1 MKLILKN
8 GMSVLYKNGMSLTG
22 LNIDSIV
29 AESKEDRA
37 NLRMLLTGSLK
48 ADENGCYSLG
58 HDFGLD
64 ALTQNPDAS
73 NGSRALGGV
82 HNSSE
87 AILKLDYSLGDKLQI
102 IDTLVSALKNE
113 NSVFYD
119 HTKETEE
126 KLLALIRSI

>member
-37 NLRMLLTGSLK
+37 DLRMLLMGALKVDEDGCHQLGRGFGS
-48 ADENGCYSLG
+48 N
-58 HDFGLD
+58 
-64 ALTQNPDAS
+64 ALATNPDVS
-73 NGSRALGGV
+73 NGSRATADNTSMGT
-82 HNSSE
+82 N
-87 AILKLDYSLGDKLQI
+87 LKSDYSLEEKLRI
-102 IDTLVSALKNE
+102 INTLASALKRE
-113 NSVFYD
+113 NSVFHE

>member
-8 GMSVLYKNGMSLTG
+8 GMSVLYKNGMPLTR

-37 NLRMLLTGSLK
+37 NLRMLLMGALK
-48 ADENGCYSLG
+48 VDEGGCHALG
-58 HDFGLD
+58 RDFGSN
-64 ALTQNPDAS
+64 ALVQNPDAT
-73 NGSRALGGV
+73 NGSRALGEV

-87 AILKLDYSLGDKLQI
+87 AILKLDYSLEDKLQI
-102 IDTLVSALKNE
+102 IDTLASALKNE